1 MQAAGKGIRV
11 DIKRIMKESGIVG
24 AGGAGFP
31 SYAKLAEGADTLVV
45 NGSECEPLL
54 YTDYV
59 MLKRELPLVLVGVRA
74 VMDYCHI
81 PRALLCIKA
90 HTAKRL
96 SLSDGDR
103 LEEGITVRVLGD
115 VYPLGDEIALI
126 YEATGRL
133 VRPGNL
139 PISVGVIV
147 YNVETMHDLA
157 RAVKH
162 GESVTRK
169 WLTVGGD
176 IDRPV
181 VVQVPV
187 GTLVSD
193 LFDRLGVRV
202 DESHAV
208 IEGGPSMGKLINHGL
223 AEVGKTTK
231 ALLVLPR
238 DTRAVESKLIS
249 DKMAVK
255 RAETACCQCTRC
267 TDMCPRALLG
277 YPLEPHKMVRTAMG
291 AAAVS
296 PKLVLSATLCCGC
309 GICENLA
316 CSQGI
321 SPRAVIAEYKA
332 LLAKNRMRYVAS
344 EDVFPTRER
353 EYRQIPSDRWA
364 QALGVA
370 RFDRVAE
377 YIGEIDDFDRVQL
390 PLGRFIGVSSLPVV
404 SDGDVVER
412 GDKVATSADGLSVDL
427 AASIGGRVTL
437 IDKKIIID
445 RIR

>member
-1 MQAAGKGIRV
+1 M
-11 DIKRIMKESGIVG
+11 DIKKIMKESGIVG

-54 YTDYV
+54 YTDYI

-81 PRALLCIKA
+81 PRALLCVKQ
-90 HTAKRL
+90 HTANRL
-96 SLSDGDR
+96 SLKDGDR
-103 LEEGITVRVLGD
+103 LADGIFARVLGD
-115 VYPLGDEIALI
+115 VYPLGDEISLI

-139 PISVGVIV
+139 PISAGVIV

-157 RAVKH
+157 LAIKH

-176 IDRPV
+176 IPRPV
-181 VVQVPV
+181 VVHVPI
-187 GTLVSD
+187 GTRVSD
-193 LFDRLGVRV
+193 LLERLGITVP
-202 DESHAV
+202 DTHAV
-208 IEGGPSMGKLINHGL
+208 IEGGPSMGKLINHEL

-238 DTRAVESKLIS
+238 ETRAVESKLIN
-249 DKMAVK
+249 DRLAVK

-291 AAAVS
+291 AVS
-296 PKLVLSATLCCGC
+296 VKPELVLSATLCCGC

-321 SPRAVIAEYKA
+321 SPRAVISEYKS
-332 LLAKNRMRYVAS
+332 LLAKNKMRFVAR
-344 EDVFPTRER
+344 EDVLPAAER
-353 EYRQIPSDRWA
+353 EYRQIPSDKWA
-364 QALGVA
+364 YSLGVA
-370 RFDRVAE
+370 RFDKVAE
-377 YIGEIDDFDRVQL
+377 YIGEMDDFDRVEL
-390 PLGRFIGVSSLPVV
+390 PLGRFIGASSIPVV
-404 SDGDVVER
+404 SDGDVVAR
-412 GDKVATSADGLSVDL
+412 GDKVAVSADGLSVDL
-427 AASIGGRVTL
+427 CASIGGRVTL

-445 RIR
+445 RVR